1 MKVRG
6 KREVRRMTNFFSFK
20 VIPAL
25 TTADKLK
32 RSFSISWLSYKG
44 NISPE
49 YLIGFMRQKDI
60 LSFSQEI
67 GVA

>member
-1 MKVRG
+1 M
-6 KREVRRMTNFFSFK
+6 RRMTNFFSFK

-25 TTADKLK
+25 TTGDKLK
-32 RSFSISWLSYKG
+32 KSFSISWLNYKG

-60 LSFSQEI
+60 LSF
-67 GVA
+67 